1 MDAVISSPTLDTRRP
16 IAIAVM
22 AMGGQG
28 GGVLVDWI
36 VALIEGQGWLAQS
49 TSVPGVAQRT
59 GATIYYVEAI
69 ESDGSGRRPVLSLMP
84 VPGEVDIVIGA
95 ELMEAGRAMQR
106 GLVSPD
112 RTTLIASSHRAYA
125 VSEKIAPGDGAGDPA
140 KVHEAARAASKQ
152 FLAFDMAAI
161 AEQSESVISAALF
174 GALAASG
181 ALPFPRAAYEATIRE
196 AGVGV
201 EASLR
206 AFGRA
211 YDAAVAE
218 LKSPTPA
225 PSGDATRKEFP
236 ELRPIGDAGFDALV
250 ERARKL
256 PEPVHGMVAA
266 GLARVVDFQDVA
278 YGREY
283 LDRVECLRRDVGTD
297 ALTSAAAKQIA
308 RAMAY
313 DDVIRVA
320 DLKTRDS
327 RFARMRAEVAAKPDQ
342 IVYATEF
349 MHPRME
355 EVCGTLPAG
364 LGLWIE
370 TSPRVLGVLRRLV
383 DRGRRVR
390 TGTIGWFLTLYLSGG
405 PAPLPPRHA
414 APSPRAGAYR
424 GLARARAHGG
434 APRRRACGRNPRG
447 APAGQRLLGHP
458 RRGRRQI
465 LAPDGDGREARRPRR
480 CGGLDAPPAH
490 RRRLPTPKDA
500 RSTTPSRPSRA
511 SYDQQIPRQSTG
523 HLRPGAR
530 DRGPSRS
537 LSRPGAVRA
546 GDGASLRQHL
556 DLCRPRQPGAEAR
569 RLLRHHDRRA
579 ARHHGARHRGQR
591 EGPVQSLPAQ
601 GHAAHRRDLRQC
613 RPLLPLPLPCLDL
626 PPRRQPGRRSAED
639 GLRRHGLFRRPCR
652 ARHDAGAARAQLPR
666 LRLRQAERCRPGLRG
681 VLRPGADEPRQ
692 HDRPLAGRAGSKWRA
707 ACCATCTTAIGR
719 CWSRTRPTPAIP

>member
-1 MDAVISSPTLDTRRP
+1 MDTAISLPALDTRRP
-16 IAIAVM
+16 TAIAVM

-36 VALIEGQGWLAQS
+36 VALIEGQGWLVQS

-125 VSEKIAPGDGAGDPA
+125 VSEKIAPGDGAGDPT

-152 FLAFDMAAI
+152 FLAFDMAVI

-196 AGVGV
+196 AALGV

-206 AFGRA
+206 AFGCA
-211 YDAAVAE
+211 YDSAVAE
-218 LKSPTPA
+218 LRSPSPA
-225 PSGDATRKEFP
+225 PRVSVPIKEFP

-256 PEPVHGMVAA
+256 PEPAHGMVAA
-266 GLARVVDFQDVA
+266 GLVRVVDFQDVA
-278 YGREY
+278 YGCEY
-283 LDRVECLRRDVGTD
+283 LDHVEAFAEMSSN
-297 ALTSAAAKQIA
+297 ALTAAAAKHIA

-320 DLKTRDS
+320 NLKTRDS
-327 RFARMRAEVAAKPDQ
+327 RFARVRAEVAAKPDQ

-370 TSPRVLGVLRRLV
+370 TRPRVLGILRRVV
-383 DRGRRVR
+383 DHGRRVR
-390 TGTIGWFLTLYLSGG
+390 TGTIGWFLALYLLAGLRRFRRG
-405 PAPLPPRHA
+405 TLRHRRE
-414 APSPRAGAYR
+414 RAHIEAW
-424 GLARARAHGG
+424 LERARTV
-434 APRRRACGRNPRG
+434 
-447 APAGQRLLGHP
+447 
-458 RRGRRQI
+458 
-465 LAPDGDGREARRPRR
+465 ARRDVA
-480 CGGLDAPPAH
+480 L
-490 RRRLPTPKDA
+490 
-500 RSTTPSRPSRA
+500 
-511 SYDQQIPRQSTG
+511 
-523 HLRPGAR
+523 
-530 DRGPSRS
+530 
-537 LSRPGAVRA
+537 AVEIF
-546 GDGASLRQHL
+546 
-556 DLCRPRQPGAEAR
+556 EAR
-569 RLLRHHDRRA
+569 RLVKGYSDT
-579 ARHHGARHRGQR
+579 
-591 EGPVQSLPAQ
+591 
-601 GHAAHRRDLRQC
+601 
-613 RPLLPLPLPCLDL
+613 
-626 PPRRQPGRRSAED
+626 
-639 GLRRHGLFRRPCR
+639 
-652 ARHDAGAARAQLPR
+652 HDAGEGKFSRLMAMADRLDGRIDAAEWMR
-666 LRLRQAERCRPGLRG
+666 RLRQAAL
-681 VLRPGADEPRQ
+681 ADAE
-692 HDRPLAGRAGSKWRA
+692 G
-707 ACCATCTTAIGR
+707 CALDDTIKTIE
-719 CWSRTRPTPAIP
+719 SFL